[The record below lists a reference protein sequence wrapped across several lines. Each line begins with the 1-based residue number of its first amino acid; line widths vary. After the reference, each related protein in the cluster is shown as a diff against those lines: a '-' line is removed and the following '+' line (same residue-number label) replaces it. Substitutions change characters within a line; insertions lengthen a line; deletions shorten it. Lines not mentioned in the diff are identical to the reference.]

1 MRIERR
7 LPRAGP
13 GLTLLLVVFLAF
25 GPAASFCQE
34 NGTSSFRSW
43 TRSGTLVLRVLAA
56 IHEPDGVGGCSGRLS
71 TAVIEHLVALD
82 FVAGVLAKNG
92 VDLGYE
98 IFDTCSSEAHIAA
111 LLVPGFPSTTCQPDA
126 RTNTIG
132 TLVLVDVEGG
142 RLAGRLVRG
151 MPVFR
156 PLPAAIQ
163 SVSDPILIHTV
174 VPMEQELKAI
184 LSLLKNADW
193 NFVAEVHSTDEYGMS
208 ASARFQ
214 ALARSASVCL
224 TMSVA
229 AGHEA
234 LDRIYSFARK
244 EAVDTTLTVVYFG
257 NSETFIA
264 MLNSTSPSAGITW
277 LVTSAIHESI
287 KSKFHREHGE
297 VSVVHVDH
305 PFYGNKTNQNWHFYS
320 YFQNIRNGF
329 ELSPISD
336 LVSQLPSNHL
346 LELEPKHV
354 LDAVLAGALA
364 ANDTLHVSC
373 GELDIKQCLATNS
386 SIVESLTETILSN
399 TVNVTEFFKDLEFYP
414 YASKEISF
422 NKNGFQNYSFLRLS
436 MSTYDKANGVEEIY
450 THVWEADADAD
461 HCTLTLGDPRTLP
474 VSACRKHCEK
484 CVHVDEGRFSYLHGE
499 EALIVGLFTIRNY
512 GYSTFTCGLLR
523 NETNDIITVSAF
535 MHSVQEMRNTT
546 GIDFGALA
554 IDDCYNGINTT
565 SFLFKFLD
573 KRLILTDFTTGH
585 VVDAD
590 RVVAVVGSLSS
601 PVTILIGDIVNA
613 ANLPLVSYSASSMEL
628 DNRIRYPYFL
638 RTVPSDPVQIHGMIQ
653 LVVQLEVNHVGLVY
667 IDDAYGINGKEGLL
681 NEAKL
686 KNICIRDPISISQ
699 DMTTS
704 QLDKVINKLFTQQ
717 VRVVLYF
724 GIDTLARR
732 LLLTFK
738 DNDNQ
743 GKPLIFIASDG
754 WGTNRELVAA
764 EVEKASLGALVFTVS
779 AKEFQSISYRQY
791 LAGLNIS
798 QTYFNKWIPNYF
810 ENINYCNLIS
820 SFEKDRFRNGA
831 RCEKETMTT
840 YLNDSLV
847 GNLVKDQR
855 GVHTGLA
862 VQAVASGY
870 KQFCT
875 ERQIRSIP
883 CYQAARTSPT
893 DLVNSIRRQSIS
905 GKRLF
910 DESGNGNIG
919 FTIHNIQLDADGRA
933 FYKEIGSFG
942 TDGRLTLTSNP
953 KFYNNHRKN
962 VSLQDPKEEFY
973 YYTRCAN
980 YLSTNECDPMI
991 CVVPINSTVT
1001 TAGTVTSTS
1010 APPTPMPVQSSQTME
1025 VIVVILGAL
1034 LAVFAIILVLISAF
1048 LCRFYRPPAPTK
1060 AISDEELDVYDSP
1073 SSVTRTFGNLAFD
1086 MDSLT
1091 GRQHSQSGSVIGS
1104 ASADS
1109 QVQYADI
1116 RGQSHLSDSDLLR
1129 LHALSSMERPS
1140 SVASAPVSR
1149 LHKISKTPALQKYK
1163 TMDLVGKPGKYKQSP
1178 GAPRS
1183 APMGSTTMPVYRSRA
1198 DSSPR
1203 FRCPSW
1209 DKDDPH
1215 YIYPNDSQL
1224 KRAVQTRHN
1233 AVSDDDL
1240 SDSPD
1245 TQVEERSDPRNQE
1258 SQIQY
1263 LSARDLQG
1271 GSSDE
1276 EDAAEE
1282 GESQNTER
1290 TGDAPSGVGPTSNKR
1305 ITSSSS
1311 TVITSPNDL
1320 EIININFPY
1329 NKRHVPV
1336 DMKCHGSDNQFTGK
1350 SDKSGTRAHVP
1361 DIINSVHS
1369 PYQHGIEEDG
1379 VFMI

>member
-174 VPMEQELKAI
+174 VPMEQELKALDYNNLFNIQAI

-512 GYSTFTCGLLR
+512 
-523 NETNDIITVSAF
+523 
-535 MHSVQEMRNTT
+535 
-546 GIDFGALA
+546 
-554 IDDCYNGINTT
+554 
-565 SFLFKFLD
+565 D

-779 AKEFQSISYRQY
+779 AKEFQ
-791 LAGLNIS
+791 N
-798 QTYFNKWIPNYF
+798 
-810 ENINYCNLIS
+810 
-820 SFEKDRFRNGA
+820 RFRNGA

-933 FYKEIGSFG
+933 FYKEVRLHIGSFG